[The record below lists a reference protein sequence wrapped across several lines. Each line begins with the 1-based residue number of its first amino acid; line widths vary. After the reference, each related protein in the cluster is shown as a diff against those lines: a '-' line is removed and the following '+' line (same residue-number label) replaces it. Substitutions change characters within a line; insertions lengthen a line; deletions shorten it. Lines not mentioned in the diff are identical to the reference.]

1 MVYLD
6 SVKIMECVELET
18 VTNDKITLNVNGE
31 QLLNGI
37 YEDLK
42 IELDDDDSEIPV
54 ILRCQDARFIEI
66 YPNELFNEKNCR
78 QLAIEIKNRLNSEI
92 KTKLNLK

>member
-18 VTNDKITLNVNGE
+18 VSKDRVTLKIDGE
-31 QLLNGI
+31 QLLNAI
-37 YEDLK
+37 YEDIK
-42 IELDDDDSEIPV
+42 IELKDNDGPIQG
-54 ILRCQDARFIEI
+54 LTFQDAPFVEI
-66 YPNELFNEKNCR
+66 YPNDLFDEKNCR